1 MKKGIFSLGFVA
13 LAVCLLSFVSS
24 SRGVVK
30 DKYPFLAGE
39 YELIVIYNEGKVE
52 EPVIEGKIT
61 MKITKSDAMMIYNNG
76 KKISKFTINDGRAP
90 LSMGNEDYVMF
101 NLKNENFPLF
111 YKGDSIIQFIYPNE
125 YSDNYFRKTK

>member
-1 MKKGIFSLGFVA
+1 MKKGLFSFGFIA
-13 LAVCLLSFVSS
+13 LAVCLLSVASS

-39 YELIVIYNEGKVE
+39 YELLVIYSDGEVE
-52 EPVIEGKIT
+52 ESAIEGKIT
-61 MKITKSDAMMIYNNG
+61 MKITKSDAMTIYNNG
-76 KKISKFTINDGRAP
+76 KKISKFTLNAGRAP

-111 YKGDSIIQFIYPNE
+111 YKGDSIIQFLYPNE
-125 YSDNYFRKTK
+125 YSDNYFRKIK